1 MYHIDRIAYYDLSK
15 VEQLFSAS
23 VKRQLRTMHSDSE
36 RHETLK
42 ETFVESRIQKTRLEP
57 LPEAMTHRDLE
68 DLEKRRRAS
77 PVVKISQLFSKLE
90 SDEKAPKT
98 VLILGRAGS
107 GKTTILEM
115 IANEWASKHQ
125 WTDIK
130 YLFAIKLR
138 DLLKDGTWS
147 LAELLLEELKLEDTD
162 KNAAL
167 RELVRQSSHVMVL
180 IDGVDEYEGYV
191 YSDVRAP
198 IEDKVD
204 LSVIIS
210 CVIRGSHLPNAKVV
224 VSSRPTDQIPSK
236 LFGRVVDVY
245 GFTRDGIKQYVD
257 SHYTGQLNNFIWN
270 NIERNPN
277 MATFCHTPVQ
287 CAFVCDALANMFEHT
302 ERGAV
307 PEIHTMTQLYVKA
320 THRLGRKLHPSL
332 RKDKRELDPHA
343 IFGILKQPFLKH
355 AGLAKESMTDQLKLL
370 FYNEDLE
377 KYGFVEEDRE
387 TGFLSASRKANPD
400 DSATTLKSWS
410 FSQFSLQEFFAATG
424 LVVLGPRDDVWKLL
438 ENTEN
443 SIKQYEIVITFLLG
457 LLGDSSNE
465 YYLKYLGSD
474 DASLDFCKELIT
486 KIKGMLEGDPLKL
499 VTLIYETQ
507 SEDLMDHVPEEI
519 GSLKIYPMEMLAL
532 SWALKQRRCRITT
545 LRFVNNGTINMYLL
559 KL

>member
-1 MYHIDRIAYYDLSK
+1 
-15 VEQLFSAS
+15 
-23 VKRQLRTMHSDSE
+23 MHADSE

-42 ETFVESRIQKTRLEP
+42 EQFIDIRLQKYGLEP
-57 LPEAMTHRDLE
+57 LPETITHRDLE
-68 DLEKRRRAS
+68 ELEKRRQAS

-90 SDEKAPKT
+90 GDKKAPKT
-98 VLILGRAGS
+98 VLILGRAGA

-130 YLFAIKLR
+130 YVFAVKLR

-147 LAELLLEELKLEDTD
+147 LAELLLEELQLEDTD
-162 KNAAL
+162 KTAAL
-167 RELVRQSSHVMVL
+167 QELVRQSSHVMVI
-180 IDGVDEYEGYV
+180 IDGVDEYVGYV

-210 CVIRGSHLPNAKVV
+210 CVIRGSLLPNAKVV
-224 VSSRPTDQIPSK
+224 VSSRPTNQIPST

-257 SHYTGQLNNFIWN
+257 SHYTGQLRNFMWN

-287 CAFVCDALANMFEHT
+287 CVFVCAALADMFKDT
-302 ERGAV
+302 ERGDM
-307 PEIHTMTQLYVKA
+307 PEIKTMTQLYVKA

-332 RKDKRELDPHA
+332 KEDRRELDLRA

-370 FYNEDLE
+370 FYDEDLE
-377 KYGFVEEDRE
+377 KYGFDEEDRQ
-387 TGFLSASRKANPD
+387 TGFLSASRKADPD
-400 DSATTLKSWS
+400 DRATTLRSWS
-410 FSQFSLQEFFAATG
+410 FSHLSLQEFFAATG

-438 ENTEN
+438 ENPEN

-457 LLGDSSNE
+457 LLGDSSNA

-474 DASLDFCKELIT
+474 DASLDFCNELIT
-486 KIKGMLEGDPLKL
+486 KIKGSLEGDPLKL
-499 VTLIYETQ
+499 VTLVYETQ
-507 SEDLMDHVPEEI
+507 SDVLVDHVPGEI
-519 GSLKIYPMEMLAL
+519 KSSKIYPMEMLAL
-532 SWALKQRRCRITT
+532 SWVLEQRRCRITT
-545 LRFVNNGTINMYLL
+545 LRFVPNNGAIYMYLC
-559 KL
+559 KQRYV